1 MRGDFKKV
9 WERVFYENKIMLKTI
24 IIVAG
29 SVAAITA
36 IIGNYCT
43 FKIAD
48 DTNKT
53 VHNIYNKLKE
63 EK

>member
-1 MRGDFKKV
+1 M
-9 WERVFYENKIMLKTI
+9 FYENKIMLKTI

-43 FKIAD
+43 FKIVD